1 MNPSKT
7 VSNPASRTNLIIVMG
22 VSGSGKS
29 TLAKAL
35 AENYGYVYL
44 DADDFHSDAARA
56 QMARKIPLT
65 DEQRAPW
72 IALLKQR
79 LQESAKT
86 HSHSVLAFSGLKQKH
101 RDQLRNAGL
110 RTIFLFLNSHKAT
123 IQTRLSHRTNHFMA
137 PELLDS
143 QFDSLEIP
151 QHEVDVYSVNADRSV
166 EQVMNQAKTI
176 ADSVLLE
183 NNSTT

>member
-1 MNPSKT
+1 MNPNKI
-7 VSNPASRTNLIIVMG
+7 VSNPESQTNLIIVMG

-35 AENYGYVYL
+35 ADNYGYVYL

-86 HSHSVLAFSGLKQKH
+86 QSHSVLAFSGLKQKH
-101 RDQLRNAGL
+101 RDQLRDAGL
-110 RTIFLFLNSHKAT
+110 RTVFLFLNSDKAT
-123 IQTRLSHRTNHFMA
+123 IQTRLSHRENHFMA

-151 QHEVDVYSVNADRSV
+151 KHEPDVYYVNADLTA
-166 EQVMNQAKTI
+166 EQVIGQAKSILNT
-176 ADSVLLE
+176 VLLE
-183 NNSTT
+183 NKSRN